1 MISQLQKNE
10 ILQLQNIIVS
20 EAKFTCRNPNPRE
33 VNQLKPEAHEN
44 PTNTSLI
51 KPQIPKQPTQTP
63 KTSLKP
69 AQSDGARDLK
79 ATTKKQSEPVTK
91 NQSELEWWRVEEG

>member
-1 MISQLQKNE
+1 LPYKI
-10 ILQLQNIIVS
+10 QNTKP
-20 EAKFTCRNPNPRE
+20 ANPRE